1 MASHLLL
8 IIDFLTVPRFSP
20 GCGKPIQWRK
30 SDLIVQ
36 IYAKANNLSVASQL
50 GLGLGGPLGG
60 FISDRYAAGLLIFTC
75 KKLNVTP

>member
-1 MASHLLL
+1 MASRLLL
-8 IIDFLTVPRFSP
+8 INFLTVPRFGP
-20 GCGKPIQWRK
+20 GCGKPMQWCK

-36 IYAKANNLSVASQL
+36 IYAKANNLSLAYQL

-75 KKLNVTP
+75 KKQMVMP